1 MMISVKL
8 SVGQFPLHG
17 LLLAIIW
24 QHRGGGRCGDSKG
37 AQGLTTQSDPAD
49 LGAADKAS
57 VPATDAARTI
67 AELAELRYRRL
78 VDHCPDAICVHENG
92 RIVYVNPAGVR
103 WMAAESAAQLVGH
116 RITDFVHADSIPAML
131 ARISLLREEGD
142 TSEPSETRLLRFDGT
157 MLEVEAVSVLTAWDG
172 RPAYQVVFR
181 DLSAQ
186 KAAEATLRYQ
196 AALVNH
202 VSDAIIAT
210 TPTGMV
216 TSWNPA
222 AEAIYRRPATQAL
235 ATPVSDAVGA
245 PLDPAEIVAAG
256 GIVHTTH
263 HARDGSTL
271 AVRVSAA
278 AMDNGYVLVS
288 CDQTAL
294 RRAERYFQTVV
305 SSLEEGV
312 VVFGPDGHIETVNPA
327 ALRLFG
333 VDGEDLPTDHEQRAR
348 AFPLYDESGRA
359 VEMGRRP
366 VIETLQ
372 TGQPA
377 EAIVLGVDHPDGRRV
392 WLSGGTR
399 LLNPDDPHNS
409 AVLLSVR
416 DVTAQRERNE
426 RLARDAYHDALTGLP
441 NRAHIENRLTQ
452 AVQPANRGS
461 VAAVF
466 YIDLD
471 NLKTIND
478 SVGHHAGDTAIQVA
492 AQRLR
497 AALRTDD
504 IVGRLGGDE
513 FVAVLT
519 ANTSRQDLDQLA
531 ARLHDA
537 LSQPVI
543 IDDETFTLSA
553 SIGITVVKAGD
564 PRSASQLLR
573 DADRA
578 MYQAK
583 TAGHGQSRYF
593 ADDLSRRG
601 A

>member
-1 MMISVKL
+1 M
-8 SVGQFPLHG
+8 
-17 LLLAIIW
+17 
-24 QHRGGGRCGDSKG
+24 
-37 AQGLTTQSDPAD
+37 TTRSDAAD
-49 LGAADKAS
+49 LGKTDS
-57 VPATDAARTI
+57 ATGPEIDSGRTF

-78 VDHCPDAICVHENG
+78 VDHSPDAICVHENG
-92 RIVYVNPAGVR
+92 RIVYINPAGVR
-103 WMAAESAAQLVGH
+103 WMAGESADQLLGH
-116 RITDFVHADSIPAML
+116 RITDFVDADSIPAML
-131 ARISLLREEGD
+131 ARITLLRQEGD
-142 TSEPSETRLLRFDGT
+142 ASEPSEAKLLRFDGT
-157 MLEVEAVSVLTAWDG
+157 IMDVEAVSVLTAWDG

-222 AEAIYRRPATQAL
+222 AEAVYRRPATQTL
-235 ATPVSDAVGA
+235 AAPVSEAVGA
-245 PLDPAEIVAAG
+245 PLHPAQIVAAG
-256 GIVHTTH
+256 GVVHTTH
-263 HARDGSTL
+263 YAGDGSAL

-312 VVFGPDGHIETVNPA
+312 VVIGPDGRVESANPA

-333 VDGEDLPTDHEQRAR
+333 VDGEDLAADHDERIR
-348 AFPLYDESGRA
+348 AFPLYDEDGH
-359 VEMGRRP
+359 VVDVGRRP
-366 VIETLQ
+366 AVETQ
-372 TGQPA
+372 RTGQPT
-377 EAIVLGVDHPDGRRV
+377 EAIVFGVDRPDGQRV
-392 WLSGGTR
+392 WLSGGTC
-399 LLNPDDPHNS
+399 LLNPDDPDNS
-409 AVLLSVR
+409 AVLLSLR
-416 DVTAQRERNE
+416 DVTAQRARDE

-441 NRAHIENRLTQ
+441 NRAFIETHLTE
-452 AVQPANRGS
+452 ALQPANQGN

-466 YIDLD
+466 YLDLD

-478 SVGHHAGDTAIQVA
+478 SLGHHAGDTAIQVA

-513 FVAVLT
+513 FVAVL
-519 ANTSRQDLDQLA
+519 AGSGPRQDFDQVA
-531 ARLHDA
+531 DRMHAT
-537 LSQPVI
+537 LSEPVVVEDKI
-543 IDDETFTLSA
+543 LSLSA
-553 SIGITVVKAGD
+553 SIGIAVVRTD
-564 PRSASQLLR
+564 EPRSAAQLLR
-573 DADRA
+573 DADYA
-578 MYQAK
+578 MYEAK
-583 TAGHGQSRYF
+583 TAGQGRSCYF
-593 ADDLSRRG
+593 ADELHRATLD
-601 A
+601 

>member
-1 MMISVKL
+1 
-8 SVGQFPLHG
+8 
-17 LLLAIIW
+17 
-24 QHRGGGRCGDSKG
+24 
-37 AQGLTTQSDPAD
+37 LTTQSDPAD

-57 VPATDAARTI
+57 VPATDAARTF

-78 VDHCPDAICVHENG
+78 VDHCPDAICVHESG
-92 RIVYVNPAGVR
+92 LIVYVNPAGVR

-131 ARISLLREEGD
+131 ARIALLREEGD

-271 AVRVSAA
+271 AVRVSAS

-478 SVGHHAGDTAIQVA
+478 SVGHHAGDTAIQVT

>member
-1 MMISVKL
+1 
-8 SVGQFPLHG
+8 
-17 LLLAIIW
+17 
-24 QHRGGGRCGDSKG
+24 
-37 AQGLTTQSDPAD
+37 LTTQSDPAD
-49 LGAADKAS
+49 LGGADKAS
-57 VPATDAARTI
+57 GPASDAARTI

-103 WMAAESAAQLVGH
+103 WMAAESAAQLVGR

-131 ARISLLREEGD
+131 ARIALLREEGD
-142 TSEPSETRLLRFDGT
+142 ASEPSEAKLLRFDGT

-186 KAAEATLRYQ
+186 KAAGATLRYQ

-263 HARDGSTL
+263 HAGDGSAL
-271 AVRVSAA
+271 AVRVSAS

-294 RRAERYFQTVV
+294 RRAERYFQAVV

-312 VVFGPDGHIETVNPA
+312 VVFGPDGRIETVNPA

-372 TGQPA
+372 TGQPTQA
-377 EAIVLGVDHPDGRRV
+377 TVLGVDHPDGRRV
-392 WLSGGTR
+392 WLSGGTC

-416 DVTAQRERNE
+416 DVTAQREHND

-441 NRAHIENRLTQ
+441 NRAHIESRLTQ
-452 AVQPANRGS
+452 AVQSASRGR

-471 NLKTIND
+471 HLKTIND
-478 SVGHHAGDTAIQVA
+478 SLGHHAGDTAIQVA
-492 AQRLR
+492 AQRIR

-531 ARLHDA
+531 ARLHDT

-583 TAGHGQSRYF
+583 TAGQGQSRYF

>member
-1 MMISVKL
+1 
-8 SVGQFPLHG
+8 
-17 LLLAIIW
+17 
-24 QHRGGGRCGDSKG
+24 
-37 AQGLTTQSDPAD
+37 LTTQSNPAD
-49 LGAADKAS
+49 LGEADKAS
-57 VPATDAARTI
+57 GPATDAAPAV

-78 VDHCPDAICVHENG
+78 VDHCPDAICVHEDG

-116 RITDFVHADSIPAML
+116 RITDFVHPDSIPAML
-131 ARISLLREEGD
+131 ARIALLREAGD
-142 TSEPSETRLLRFDGT
+142 ASEPSEAKLLRFDGT
-157 MLEVEAVSVLTAWDG
+157 MLDVEAVSVLTAWEG

-202 VSDAIIAT
+202 VSDALIAT

-256 GIVHTTH
+256 GVVHATH
-263 HARDGSTL
+263 HAGDGSTL

-312 VVFGPDGHIETVNPA
+312 VVFGPHGGVESANPA

-333 VDGEDLPTDHEQRAR
+333 VAGEDLPTDHDQRAL
-348 AFPLYDESGRA
+348 AFPLYDESGHP
-359 VEMGRRP
+359 VEVGRRP
-366 VIETLQ
+366 IIETLQ
-372 TGQPA
+372 TGQPTR
-377 EAIVLGVDHPDGRRV
+377 AIVLGVDHPDRQRV
-392 WLSGGTR
+392 WLSGETC

-416 DVTAQRERNE
+416 DITAQRAHNE

-441 NRAHIENRLTQ
+441 NRAHIENRLTE
-452 AVQPANRGS
+452 AVQPANRS
-461 VAAVF
+461 NVAAVF

-478 SVGHHAGDTAIQVA
+478 ALGHHAGDTAIQVA

-497 AALRTDD
+497 AALRADD

-519 ANTSRQDLDQLA
+519 GNTPRQVLDQLA
-531 ARLHDA
+531 DRLHAA
-537 LSQPVI
+537 LSQPVN
-543 IDDETFTLSA
+543 IDDEACTLSA
-553 SIGITVVKAGD
+553 SIGIAVVTPDD
-564 PRSASQLLR
+564 PRNASQLLR

-583 TAGHGQSRYF
+583 TAGQGRSSYF
-593 ADDLSRRG
+593 ADDLRRRG
-601 A
+601 T